1 MTLLKR
7 FMGWDIGSIRIAKN
21 NSRRVVSSPQ
31 FRSLSWQLL
40 LSYVGGMATVM
51 LLSTIAEYQF
61 VAYNLD
67 RELDR
72 QLAVLA
78 NAASHSLSA
87 IEADPGNI
95 KNRLPESVDNDG
107 DLDLPWQDLREQ
119 DQTVEWFDVDGRRL
133 QSMGKQVPLIPLI
146 RQFYPVEQNGLR
158 MLTIPVY
165 RADSPQSD
173 LRLRGYVRVSKT
185 TEDIEHELH
194 RLLAGLAVG
203 DAIALI
209 LIGVTG
215 WRWTQRSLQ
224 PIQRS
229 MQQLQQFTADASHEL
244 RNPLTAIRTTVE
256 AIQIHPERIH
266 PADVEKLGA
275 IASATDQMSKLV
287 EDLLLLARSDANSLA
302 PAIRGIPIPIDE
314 ILEDLV
320 EFFGLEADAKN
331 ITLQTN
337 WTGEVWVWGDAIQL
351 RRLFT
356 NLIENGLQYTPN
368 GGKVKVS
375 IEKSDTLVT
384 ILVEDTGI
392 GIPAEQLSFVFD
404 RFWRADRARSWRE
417 GGSGLGLAI
426 ARAIARAHGGDISV
440 TSQVNVGTCFRICL
454 PAISDRNL

>member
-1 MTLLKR
+1 MILLKR
-7 FMGWDIGSIRIAKN
+7 FMGWGIGSTRTARS
-21 NSRRVVSSPQ
+21 NSKRVVSSTQ

-51 LLSTIAEYQF
+51 LLSTIAQYQF

-72 QLAVLA
+72 QLTLLA
-78 NAASHSLSA
+78 NAATHSLLA
-87 IEADPGNI
+87 IETDPAAI
-95 KNRLPESVDNDG
+95 KSRLPKSVDNDG
-107 DLDLPWQDLREQ
+107 DLDIPWQDLRSQ

-133 QSMGKQVPLIPLI
+133 QSVGKQVPTVPLKP
-146 RQFYPVEQNGLR
+146 QFHSIEHNRVR

-165 RADSPQSD
+165 LADSPQTD
-173 LRLRGYVRVSKT
+173 RRLRGYVRVSDNTK
-185 TEDIEHELH
+185 DVEHELH
-194 RLLAGLAVG
+194 RLLAGLVVG
-203 DAIALI
+203 DTIALI
-209 LIGVTG
+209 LISGTG
-215 WRWTQRSLQ
+215 WRLTQRSLQ

-266 PADVEKLGA
+266 PADAEKLA
-275 IASATDQMSKLV
+275 TISSATDQMSKLV
-287 EDLLLLARSDANSLA
+287 QDLLLLARSDANSVQ
-302 PAIRGIPIPIDE
+302 PANTGIPIPIDE
-314 ILEDLV
+314 ILEDLI
-320 EFFGLEADAKN
+320 EFFWPEADAKN
-331 ITLQTN
+331 ILLHSN
-337 WTGEVWVWGDAIQL
+337 WTGEAWVRGDAIQL

-356 NLIENGLQYTPN
+356 NLIENALQYTPD

-375 IEKSDTLVT
+375 IQKSDTFVT
-384 ILVEDTGI
+384 IVVEDTGI
-392 GIPAEQLSFVFD
+392 GIASEQLSFVFD

-426 ARAIARAHGGDISV
+426 ARAIARAHGGEISV
-440 TSQVNVGTCFRICL
+440 TSQVNVGTSFRICL

>member
-7 FMGWDIGSIRIAKN
+7 FTGWGIGSTRIAK
-21 NSRRVVSSPQ
+21 SSSKRVVSLPQ
-31 FRSLSWQLL
+31 FRSVSWQLL

-51 LLSTIAEYQF
+51 LLSTLAEYQF

-87 IEADPGNI
+87 IEAEPANI

-119 DQTVEWFDVDGRRL
+119 DQTVEWFDVSGRRL
-133 QSMGKQVPLIPLI
+133 QSVGKRVPTFPLIQ
-146 RQFYPVEQNGLR
+146 QFYTVEQNGVR

-165 RADSPQSD
+165 RADAPKTD
-173 LRLRGYVRVSKT
+173 YRLRGYVRVSDNTK
-185 TEDIEHELH
+185 DIEHELH

-203 DAIALI
+203 DTIALI
-209 LIGVTG
+209 LIGATG
-215 WRWTQRSLQ
+215 WALTQRSLQ

-244 RNPLTAIRTTVE
+244 RNPLTALRTTIE

-266 PADVEKLGA
+266 PADVEKLSA

-287 EDLLLLARSDANSLA
+287 EDLLLLARSDANSLD
-302 PAIRGIPIPIDE
+302 PARRGIPIPIDE

-320 EFFGLEADAKN
+320 EFSRLKLMPKILRCKQNGRVNFGC
-331 ITLQTN
+331 
-337 WTGEVWVWGDAIQL
+337 GEM
-351 RRLFT
+351 
-356 NLIENGLQYTPN
+356 
-368 GGKVKVS
+368 
-375 IEKSDTLVT
+375 
-384 ILVEDTGI
+384 
-392 GIPAEQLSFVFD
+392 
-404 RFWRADRARSWRE
+404 RFNCD
-417 GGSGLGLAI
+417 
-426 ARAIARAHGGDISV
+426 V
-440 TSQVNVGTCFRICL
+440 YL
-454 PAISDRNL
+454 PI